1 MPIQDLSRRDFGKI
15 VALVAVGRAAPAF
28 PVQSDAWAA
37 VRAEFALDPRYI
49 VMNAANFC
57 PATRKVNEVLFRY
70 TEDMDA
76 NPSQQSRAKFSQGRE
91 ETRRK
96 IAAFLNVTAEEI
108 VITRNTSEGNNLVSS
123 GIELKPGDELV
134 TGLETKP

>member
-1 MPIQDLSRRDFGKI
+1 MTLQDLSRRDFGKLF
-15 VALVAVGRAAPAF
+15 ALAAVGRAAPALAL
-28 PVQSDAWAA
+28 QADAWAA
-37 VRAEFALDPRYI
+37 ARAEFALDSRYI

-108 VITRNTSEGNNLVSS
+108 
-123 GIELKPGDELV
+123 
-134 TGLETKP
+134 